1 MRVWNRKN
9 DVLAAIGV
17 ARAANEGLSRR
28 ELLEKALNALSTDGR
43 ADRVGAWLAPAEPEM
58 SDMHGPA
65 SFSGVVW
72 DRDRGS
78 MPAEWRRLSLE
89 APLPQDVLS
98 AGRCVEQE
106 LEDGSLPMIG
116 PLMELRRAMWVPI
129 ERRGRLRGVLLAGS
143 RSKHG
148 EMPRELLESAAA
160 ELALAIEL
168 EEEQRLARERHAD
181 LGVVKQ
187 ILTGLDGNG
196 RADAILGDLVASCAA
211 LSKDGSGLGV
221 AFAAIGFLAD
231 SGNSGA
237 PPEMTFHWK
246 AGDSSWTLAIET
258 SPAAGIWRRAV
269 ETRRLTGA
277 EPEGRALRG
286 SASHHLTNDLTR
298 EVTREVARIVA
309 IPLEG
314 CGQIIGVLV
323 AGLSAHAA
331 SLAIVE
337 RLELR
342 AALAATAL
350 GAWKRAQEEIRQ
362 VAQRRALLEGVPE
375 SSILLDDQGRIA
387 AVSESAKMLL
397 SERQGST
404 VAGEQIG
411 GVGQRLMEL
420 FQTSDQPRVEAWA
433 SRALSPVADRRGDRR
448 SERRTGPA
456 ELPEAVLCNGV
467 RVRLR
472 PAMPAGGPFSV
483 VTLETWRDA
492 DTVAADSRPE
502 PELLGVLEWLD
513 EGVILFDAQ
522 DNVRALNTRFLQI
535 AGLKNSDAADLGTL
549 DRLILKLSEQ
559 VADPWSFAQRWR
571 NLARGIDGGIRE
583 ELEFVRPAQRIVQ
596 RLARPIVDASG
607 HKLGRVEIYR
617 DLTARRGFQSRLLRT
632 EKLAALGQLV
642 TGVAHELNNPLT
654 SILGYSQRLLQN
666 ERLSGNGRE
675 VRHIFEEAERAT
687 AILRQLLL
695 NAHENKPE
703 LRTVALNQV
712 VLQAME
718 LQQAG
723 LAQEDIRVE
732 LDLDPAMPLVHGDAG
747 QLQQILMN
755 LTGNARQALEQKG
768 PGGTIRVRTRQVGE
782 RRVLLEVADDGPG
795 ISPEDIEHI
804 FDPFFTTKP
813 AGSGTGLG
821 LAIVLGIVREHGGH
835 VNVSSPPQG
844 GAIFSIALRAASSA
858 FRADEASWAG
868 GGQKE
873 IHAAPGANAKAAVNR
888 RAAAASGDKQSVPA
902 EKLPSSEWPST
913 RPPDSILP
921 GARSLPRA
929 NNRILVVED
938 EPTVARLIADVMGDE
953 GFQVDVLLDGREA
966 LEQAG
971 RENYDL
977 VICDMKMPGLDGQH
991 FYKGLVQAGNQLS
1004 ERFLFVTGDVVSQHT
1019 QRFMER
1025 HHLPHVAKP
1034 FRMEELKDQV
1044 HSLLELHFAGAARP
1058 AETEEPGMRR
1068 D

>member
-1 MRVWNRKN
+1 MRVWSRKSE
-9 DVLAAIGV
+9 VPAAIGV
-17 ARAANEGLSRR
+17 ARAANKGLSRR

-58 SDMHGPA
+58 SEIHGAA

-72 DRDRGS
+72 DRDRGN

-129 ERRGRLRGVLLAGS
+129 ERGGRLRGVLLAGS

-148 EMPRELLESAAA
+148 EMPRELFESAAA

-168 EEEQRLARERHAD
+168 EEEQRVAREQHAD

-187 ILTGLDGNG
+187 ILTGLDGSAG
-196 RADAILGDLVASCAA
+196 ADTVLGELVASCAA
-211 LSKDGSGLGV
+211 VSKEGSGLGA
-221 AFAAIGFLAD
+221 AFAAIGYLAD
-231 SGNSGA
+231 NGNSGA
-237 PPEMTFHWK
+237 PPEMVFRWK
-246 AGDSSWTLAIET
+246 AGDSSWTLSIET
-258 SPAAGIWRRAV
+258 SPAAGIWHRAV

-277 EPEGRALRG
+277 QPEGPPRG
-286 SASHHLTNDLTR
+286 SAPHHLTNDMTR
-298 EVTREVARIVA
+298 EVTRVVA

-314 CGQIIGVLV
+314 CGRIIGVLV

-350 GAWKRAQEEIRQ
+350 GAWEHAQEEIRQ
-362 VAQRRALLEGVPE
+362 AAQRGALLERVPE
-375 SSILLDDQGRIA
+375 ASILLDEQGRIA

-397 SERQGST
+397 NERQGSA
-404 VAGEQIG
+404 VAGEQVG
-411 GVGQRLMEL
+411 GVGERLMEL

-433 SRALSPVADRRGDRR
+433 SRALSPVADRRGERR
-448 SERRTGPA
+448 SGPA
-456 ELPEAVLCNGV
+456 ELPEAVLSNGV
-467 RVRLR
+467 RVRIR

-492 DTVAADSRPE
+492 DTAPADGRAE
-502 PELLGVLEWLD
+502 PELRGVLEWLD

-535 AGLKNSDAADLGTL
+535 AGLKSADAADLGTL
-549 DRLILKLSEQ
+549 DRLIFKLSEH
-559 VADPWSFAQRWR
+559 VADPWTFAQRWR

-583 ELEFVRPAQRIVQ
+583 ELELVRPVQRIVQ
-596 RLARPIVDASG
+596 RLARPIVDSG
-607 HKLGRVEIYR
+607 GRKLGRVEIYR

-632 EKLAALGQLV
+632 EKLAAPGQLV

-654 SILGYSQRLLQN
+654 SILGYSQRLLQS
-666 ERLSGNGRE
+666 EGAAGNGSE
-675 VRHIFEEAERAT
+675 VRHIFEEAERAA

-712 VLQAME
+712 VLQTVE
-718 LQQAG
+718 LQQAS
-723 LAQEDIRVE
+723 LAQENIRVE
-732 LDLDPAMPLVHGDAG
+732 LDLDPALPLVHGDAG
-747 QLQQILMN
+747 QLQQILTN
-755 LTGNARQALEQKG
+755 LTGNARQALGQRG
-768 PGGTIRVRTRQVGE
+768 RGGTIKVRTRQVGD
-782 RRVLLEVADDGPG
+782 RRVLLEIADDGPG
-795 ISPEDIEHI
+795 ISAENMEHI

-813 AGSGTGLG
+813 AGTGTGLG

-835 VNVSSPPQG
+835 INVSSPPQG
-844 GAIFSIALRAASSA
+844 GAVFSIALRAASSA
-858 FRADEASWAG
+858 FRPDEASWTG
-868 GGQKE
+868 VGRRE
-873 IHAAPGANAKAAVNR
+873 IHAAPEAGGEIAAYRGAPAAGGNA
-888 RAAAASGDKQSVPA
+888 
-902 EKLPSSEWPST
+902 
-913 RPPDSILP
+913 P
-921 GARSLPRA
+921 GARAEKFPSPEWPRILPRA
-929 NNRILVVED
+929 ANRILVVED
-938 EPTVARLIADVMGDE
+938 EPTVARLIADVLGDE
-953 GFQVDVLLDGREA
+953 GFLVDVLLDGNEA

-991 FYKGLVQAGNQLS
+991 FYKGLVQAGNRLS

-1025 HHLPHVAKP
+1025 HNLPHVAKP

-1044 HSLLELHFAGAARP
+1044 HGLLDLHFTREARP
-1058 AETEEPGMRR
+1058 AETRNLG
-1068 D
+1068 

>member
-1 MRVWNRKN
+1 MRVWNRKTE
-9 DVLAAIGV
+9 VPAAIGV
-17 ARAANEGLSRR
+17 ARAANEGFSRR
-28 ELLEKALNALSTDGR
+28 ELLEKALHALSSDGR
-43 ADRVGAWLAPAEPEM
+43 ADRIGAWLEPAELEGSELQGAP
-58 SDMHGPA
+58 

-72 DRDRGS
+72 DRERGQ
-78 MPAEWRRLSLE
+78 MPVEWRRLSFE
-89 APLPQDVLS
+89 APLPQEVLS
-98 AGRCVEQE
+98 SGRSVEQE
-106 LEDGSLPMIG
+106 LEDGSLPIIG

-143 RSKHG
+143 RSRHG
-148 EMPRELLESAAA
+148 DMPRELFESAAA
-160 ELALAIEL
+160 ELALAMEL
-168 EEEQRLARERHAD
+168 EDEQSVARERQAD

-187 ILTGLDGNG
+187 MLAGVSGG
-196 RADAILGDLVASCAA
+196 GGGSGAILGDLVANCTAS
-211 LSKDGSGLGV
+211 SREGNGLGA
-221 AFAAIGFLAD
+221 AFAVIGFLAG
-231 SGNSGA
+231 SGNSA
-237 PPEMTFHWK
+237 AVEMAFHWRS
-246 AGDSSWTLAIET
+246 GDPSWTLAIET
-258 SPAAGIWRRAV
+258 SPAAGVWRRAI

-277 EPEGRALRG
+277 EPAGRG
-286 SASHHLTNDLTR
+286 SASRHVAHHKTYEPAR
-298 EVTREVARIVA
+298 EVTREVIRIVA

-314 CGQIIGVLV
+314 EGKLIGVLV
-323 AGLSAHAA
+323 AGLDGHAA

-350 GAWKRAQEEIRQ
+350 AAWKRAQEEIRQ
-362 VAQRRALLEGVPE
+362 AAWRNALLEGGSE
-375 SSILLDDQGRIA
+375 AAILLDEHGRIA
-387 AVSESAKMLL
+387 AVSAGAKMLL
-397 SERQGST
+397 SEQQGRAF
-404 VAGEQIG
+404 AGEQIG
-411 GVGQRLMEL
+411 GAGQRLMEL
-420 FQTSDQPRVEAWA
+420 FQSSDQPRVEAWA
-433 SRALSPVADRRGDRR
+433 ARALAGTGERRGERR
-448 SERRTGPA
+448 SGPA
-456 ELPEAVLCNGV
+456 ELPEAVLSNGV

-472 PAMPAGGPFSV
+472 PATPAGGAFSV

-492 DTVAADSRPE
+492 DTAPADRRAE
-502 PELLGVLEWLD
+502 PELRGVLECLD

-535 AGLKNSDAADLGTL
+535 VGLKSSDAAGLGTL
-549 DRLILKLSEQ
+549 DRLIFKLSEH
-559 VADPWSFAQRWR
+559 VADPWSFAQRWS

-583 ELEFVRPAQRIVQ
+583 ELELVRPAQRIVQ

-607 HKLGRVEIYR
+607 IKLGRVEIYR
-617 DLTARRGFQSRLLRT
+617 DLTARRGFQSSLLRT

-666 ERLSGNGRE
+666 ERLSGNGPE

-687 AILRQLLL
+687 AILRQLLM

-712 VLQAME
+712 VLQTIE

-723 LAQEDIRVE
+723 LTHENIRVE
-732 LDLDPAMPLVHGDAG
+732 LDLDPALPLVHGDGG

-768 PGGTIRVRTRQVGE
+768 QGGTIKVRTRQIGDQ
-782 RRVLLEVADDGPG
+782 RVLLEVADDGPG
-795 ISPEDIEHI
+795 ISAENMEHI

-821 LAIVLGIVREHGGH
+821 LAIVLSIVREHGGH

-844 GAIFSIALRAASSA
+844 GAVFSIALRAASSA
-858 FRADEASWAG
+858 FRADETSWTG
-868 GGQKE
+868 GRKE
-873 IHAAPGANAKAAVNR
+873 IHAATEVAGKTEAHRGAADSGNAPGA
-888 RAAAASGDKQSVPA
+888 GA
-902 EKLPSSEWPST
+902 EKLANPEWP
-913 RPPDSILP
+913 RV
-921 GARSLPRA
+921 LPRA
-929 NNRILVVED
+929 ANRILVVED
-938 EPTVARLIADVMGDE
+938 EPTVARLIADVLGDE

-991 FYKGLVQAGNQLS
+991 FYNGLVQGGNRLS

-1025 HHLPHVAKP
+1025 HNLPHVAKP
-1034 FRMEELKDQV
+1034 FLMEELKDQV
-1044 HSLLELHFAGAARP
+1044 HSLLDLHFARERRP
-1058 AETEEPGMRR
+1058 AETRHLGRGASKR
-1068 D
+1068 